1 MKGKET
7 CNYLKVVR
15 REVAAA
21 NGLELAIPE
30 CTYEG
35 ECQGTCPQC
44 ESEVRQLEQ
53 ALSLRKSLSQKV
65 SILGVAAGLRKGK
78 RTLINSSVFSKYNSF
93 DESVFIKGILLKGA
107 RSFHSLFRGIT
118 CGVLLYLPAVPRAD
132 TRGLPAPHVTASL
145 RFASH
150 GANILYPYGVGH

>member
-118 CGVLLYLPAVPRAD
+118 CGVLLYLLAVPRFAVRCIAVPRLRS
-132 TRGLPAPHVTASL
+132 TTAFRLSGVIEISPLRGE
-145 RFASH
+145 
-150 GANILYPYGVGH
+150 